1 MAEFP
6 QSLTTRTGETN
17 DADIDITY
25 GRIRKILKRL
35 DIKKLVVYG
44 LPITEVGKGHTHS
57 YIHLGWFRS
66 MLDIAMHSPSRRLEV
81 CWYDK
86 GNKLHEDDV
95 RNALVFTSPA
105 HGAYIAKGLP
115 YSNTSYY
122 VSHGTVK
129 YLPELEKATA
139 AKRCFAYSLSLT
151 HTHSPTHL
159 ATHTLTH

>member
-6 QSLTTRTGETN
+6 QSLSTRTGGTN
-17 DADIDITY
+17 DTEIEITY

-35 DIKKLVVYG
+35 DIKKLIVYG
-44 LPITEVGKGHTHS
+44 LYIGKVGTGHTHS
-57 YIHLGWFRS
+57 YIHLAWFRS

-105 HGAYIAKGLP
+105 HGKYIAEGLP
-115 YSNTSYY
+115 YSDSSYY
-122 VSHGTVK
+122 VCHGTVK
-129 YLPELEKATA
+129 GLPELEKASD
-139 AKRCFAYSLSLT
+139 AKRCFAYLR
-151 HTHSPTHL
+151 THSPTHL
-159 ATHTLTH
+159 LA